1 MVFTHQTIT
10 VIYRSQGM
18 TSQGPPLP
26 STATDPSKF
35 KNLLYFD
42 NFEELSK
49 NAIFFRSAIIDEF
62 RLNDTLTGGRV
73 RAPVHNSN
81 DIMDNGVR
89 NMVMIENPSQPVSFV
104 IYKTSERAESNMI
117 DRRLLYVQNRNRL
130 PLPVWCKWIVENDR
144 FQYFMLWLI
153 IGNSVVLGL
162 QSELPTTPEVYTHIQ
177 SILEMFDL
185 FSLYMFILEILLKW
199 VDNFVDFWSSGWN
212 IFDFLVTIVSAI
224 PEVLRLFDSAENND
238 VVSQVAAYIR
248 TFKILR
254 SLKMIA
260 RFGSLKII
268 VMTILQAFQSMVFIL
283 VLLLSIAYIFAIM
296 AVVFFNTDN
305 PELNEF
311 QGAFD
316 NLYRA
321 MITLFQLFT
330 MDQWYALLKYLWID
344 NSKFEST
351 LYIILWVLFGAFIFK
366 NIFVGIMVN
375 NFQDIS
381 REITSEQ
388 DMALAEEAK
397 ELARLELLEEL
408 NQAEVEEDET
418 SDVSSVGSET
428 SNQGVGLTESE
439 VEWERML
446 QANMD
451 ALDDPNKLPE
461 VAWPKELLYRYYIV
475 MEKISLNLQ
484 EGEEIQKLLVYA
496 LLGMN
501 DY

>member
-1 MVFTHQTIT
+1 
-10 VIYRSQGM
+10 M
-18 TSQGPPLP
+18 TSSATQQP
-26 STATDPSKF
+26 SADAAKF
-35 KNLLYFD
+35 KKLLYFD
-42 NFEELSK
+42 NFEELPK

-81 DIMDNGVR
+81 DIMDNGIR
-89 NMVMIENPSQPVSFV
+89 NRVMIENPAQPVSFV

-130 PLPVWCKWIVENDR
+130 PLAVWCRWIVENDM

-153 IGNSVVLGL
+153 IGNSVVMGL
-162 QSELPTTPEVYTHIQ
+162 QSELPSTPEVYAHIQ

-185 FSLYMFILEILLKW
+185 FSLYMFVLEILLKW
-199 VDNFVDFWSSGWN
+199 ADNFVDFWSSGWN
-212 IFDFLVTIVSAI
+212 IFDFLVTVVSAI
-224 PEVLRLFDSAENND
+224 PEVLRLFMTQANNGDNND
-238 VVSQVAAYIR
+238 VVSQIAAYIR

-388 DMALAEEAK
+388 DQALAEEAK

-408 NQAEVEEDET
+408 NQAEMEGTGEDDET
-418 SDVSSVGSET
+418 MSTVHSET
-428 SNQGVGLTESE
+428 SCDGGAMGRTESE

-446 QANMD
+446 KANME
-451 ALDDPNKLPE
+451 ALDDPSKLPE

-484 EGEEIQKLLVYA
+484 EGEEIQKLLVFA
-496 LLGMN
+496 LLSMN